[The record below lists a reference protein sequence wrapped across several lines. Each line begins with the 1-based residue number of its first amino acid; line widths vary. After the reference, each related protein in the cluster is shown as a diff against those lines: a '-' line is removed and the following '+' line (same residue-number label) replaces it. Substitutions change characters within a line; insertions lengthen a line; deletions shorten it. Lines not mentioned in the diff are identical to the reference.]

1 MNRKK
6 LLLNEINRIPEPLID
21 EALDFIRFLKSK
33 IKNKKQMYTAILST
47 TSLKKDWLKSE
58 EDKAWENL

>member
-1 MNRKK
+1 MSRKE

-33 IKNKKQMYTAILST
+33 IKNKKQMDTAILST
-47 TSLKKDWLKSE
+47 TSLKKDWLKPE

>member
-1 MNRKK
+1 MNRKA

-33 IKNKKQMYTAILST
+33 IKNKKQKDTAILSI
-47 TSLKKDWLKSE
+47 TSLKKDWLKPE
-58 EDKAWENL
+58 EDKAWKNL

>member
-1 MNRKK
+1 MSRKE

-21 EALDFIRFLKSK
+21 EALNFIRFLKSK
-33 IKNKKQMYTAILST
+33 IKNKKQKDTAILSV

-58 EDKAWENL
+58 ENKAWENL

>member
-1 MNRKK
+1 MSSKE
-6 LLLNEINRIPEPLID
+6 LLLSEINRIPEPLID

-33 IKNKKQMYTAILST
+33 IKNKKQKDTAILSI

>member
-1 MNRKK
+1 MNRKE

-33 IKNKKQMYTAILST
+33 IKNKKQKDTAILSV

-58 EDKAWENL
+58 ENKAWENL

>member
-1 MNRKK
+1 MSRKE

-21 EALDFIRFLKSK
+21 EALNFIRFLKSK
-33 IKNKKQMYTAILST
+33 IKNKKQMDIAILST
-47 TSLKKDWLKSE
+47 TSLKKDWLKPE

>member
-1 MNRKK
+1 MSRKE

-21 EALDFIRFLKSK
+21 EVLNFIRFLKSK
-33 IKNKKQMYTAILST
+33 IKSKKQNDTAILSI
-47 TSLKKDWLKSE
+47 TSLKKDWLKPE